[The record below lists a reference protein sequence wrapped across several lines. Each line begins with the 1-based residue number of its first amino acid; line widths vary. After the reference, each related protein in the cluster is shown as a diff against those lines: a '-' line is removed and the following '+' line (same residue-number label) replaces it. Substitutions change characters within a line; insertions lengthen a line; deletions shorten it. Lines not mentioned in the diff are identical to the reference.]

1 LTINMADAVV
11 LPPAPVQSSVYV
23 SDPVAE
29 GVTDSLPSV
38 DSEPDQ
44 LPLAVQEVALV
55 ADQVSVELEPSVI
68 DVGSKEMLT
77 VGAGGVF
84 TVRVAELL
92 PVPPAPVQL
101 KV

>member
-1 LTINMADAVV
+1 MV
-11 LPPAPVQSSVYV
+11 
-23 SDPVAE
+23 E
-29 GVTDSLPSV
+29 GITDSLPLV
-38 DSEPDQ
+38 DSGPDQ
-44 LPLAVQEVALV
+44 LPLAVHDVAFV
-55 ADQVSVELEPSVI
+55 EDHESVELAPSEME
-68 DVGSKEMLT
+68 VGSTEILT